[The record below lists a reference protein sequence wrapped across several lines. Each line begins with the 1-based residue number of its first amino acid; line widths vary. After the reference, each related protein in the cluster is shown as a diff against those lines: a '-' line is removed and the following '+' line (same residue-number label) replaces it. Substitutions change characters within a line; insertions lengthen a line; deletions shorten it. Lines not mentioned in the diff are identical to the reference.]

1 MQLLHESKV
10 RDGNDSRFH
19 NFGTMKHSNRVI
31 FYINRSIHLLDMAGA
46 AQAFYEAHQYGQPYQ
61 LVFCSDDPNP
71 MSSAGLPFGTLVHF
85 STVEAGPG
93 DLLIVPGFQLRQ
105 SDARPSQRGAAGPTD
120 GRAAELLAWL
130 RKAAASEAV
139 LCSVCTGA
147 FLLAEA
153 GLLDDG
159 ECTTHWRYTEQLQRD
174 FPKVKVLTDRLFV
187 KCGNI
192 YTSAGVTTGLDL
204 ALFLLEERHGPE
216 FTYKVARE
224 LVVYMRRDGSEPQ
237 QSVYL
242 QYRSHVN
249 GDIHTIQDW
258 MIQHLQQKIR
268 IEELAALIFTSPRNL
283 TRLFK
288 LTTGVT
294 VGQYLEKLRVEKAV
308 HLLRQQ
314 VKVGTITRQCGLQS
328 DNQLRSLLK
337 KHTGRLPSELI
348 LS

>member
-1 MQLLHESKV
+1 
-10 RDGNDSRFH
+10 
-19 NFGTMKHSNRVI
+19 MKHSSRVI
-31 FYINRSIHLLDMAGA
+31 FYLNKGVHLLDMAGA
-46 AQAFYEAHQYGQPYQ
+46 VQAFYEAHQFGQPYQ
-61 LVFCSDDPNP
+61 LVFCSDDPSP
-71 MSSAGLPFGTLVHF
+71 VSSAGLPFAALAHY
-85 STVEAGPG
+85 STVEARPG
-93 DLLIVPGFQLRQ
+93 DLLIVPGFRLTVGR
-105 SDARPSQRGAAGPTD
+105 APRAEGADGPT
-120 GRAAELLAWL
+120 GGWATGLLDWL
-130 RKAAASEAV
+130 RKAAASETV
-139 LCSVCTGA
+139 ICSVCTGA

-159 ECTTHWRYTEQLQRD
+159 ECTTHWRYTEQLRREY
-174 FPKVKVLTDRLFV
+174 PRAKVLTDRLFV

-224 LVVYMRRDGSEPQ
+224 LVVYIRRDGSEPQ
-237 QSVYL
+237 DSVYL
-242 QYRSHVN
+242 QHRSHVN
-249 GDIHTIQDW
+249 NEVHIVQDW
-258 MIQHLQQKIR
+258 MINHLQQKIR
-268 IEELAALIFTSPRNL
+268 IDELAELIFTSPRNL

-288 LTTGVT
+288 STTGVT

-328 DNQLRSLLK
+328 ENQLRSLLK
-337 KHTGRLPSELI
+337 KHTGRLPSELL

>member
-1 MQLLHESKV
+1 
-10 RDGNDSRFH
+10 
-19 NFGTMKHSNRVI
+19 MKHSNMVI
-31 FYINRSIHLLDMAGA
+31 FYLNKSVHLLDMAGA

-71 MSSAGLPFGTLVHF
+71 MSSAGLPFGTVAHY
-85 STVEAGPG
+85 STVEARPG
-93 DLLIVPGFQLRQ
+93 DLLIVPGFQLREM
-105 SDARPSQRGAAGPTD
+105 SRSKG
-120 GRAAELLAWL
+120 LLAWL

-139 LCSVCTGA
+139 LCSICTGA

-159 ECTTHWRYTEQLQRD
+159 ECTTHWRYTEQLRRD
-174 FPKVKVLTDRLFV
+174 YPKVNVLTDRLFV

-216 FTYKVARE
+216 FTFKIARE

-258 MIQHLQQKIR
+258 MIRHLQQKIR
-268 IEELAALIFTSPRNL
+268 IEELAAIIFTSPRNL

-288 LTTGVT
+288 STTGVT
-294 VGQYLEKLRVEKAV
+294 IGQYLEKLRVEKAV
-308 HLLRQQ
+308 HLLREQ

-328 DNQLRSLLK
+328 ENQLRSLLK
-337 KHTGRLPSELI
+337 KHTGRLPSEL
-348 LS
+348 LARLPA